1 MKFAS
6 IVFVAFSLS
15 VSASVLHAKQFS
27 ALVFSDAYDQYHHR
41 NVPAVREAF
50 EFLSKKHF
58 FDLTWVE
65 RDAEFGKQTF
75 ADFDVIVFVSANPC
89 ELSEEKRVEFQKYVA
104 SGGGIVGIHSAS
116 ATAKEEKRW
125 MWWEE
130 LVGRVFLSHPPR
142 QTGLIEV
149 VDREFPAC
157 LHLDQKWIWTDEW
170 YTFATPFPE
179 NLNVLL
185 EVDEKSYY
193 PQEKHVMGESHPIAW
208 YHEAFGGRVF
218 YSALGHIEES
228 YADHDF
234 QQHIFGGM
242 LWAVGERDPKW

>member
-1 MKFAS
+1 MKVISFTL
-6 IVFVAFSLS
+6 FVYLLL
-15 VSASVLHAKQFS
+15 VSTYTVRAEQFS
-27 ALVFSDAYDQYHHR
+27 ALVFSDAYDQFHHR

-65 RDAEFGKQTF
+65 RDAEFGRQTF

-89 ELSEEKRVEFQKYVA
+89 ELSEEKRAEFQEYVA

-116 ATAKEEKRW
+116 ATAREPKRW
-125 MWWEE
+125 AWWEE
-130 LVGRVFLSHPPR
+130 LVGRVFLSHPPQ
-142 QTGLIEV
+142 QTGTIKV
-149 VDREFPAC
+149 VDPDFPAC
-157 LHLDQKWIWTDEW
+157 LHLDEKWIWTDEW

-193 PQEKHVMGESHPIAW
+193 PGPEHFMGESHPVAW
-208 YHEAFGGRVF
+208 YHETFGGRVF
-218 YSALGHIEES
+218 YSSLGHIEKS
-228 YADHDF
+228 YSDPDF
-234 QQHIFGGM
+234 QQHMFGGM
-242 LWAVGERDPKW
+242 LWAIGERDPQW